1 MLAKLALDLRHEAG
15 VIQCVAVRYDRL
27 HNAVMRII
35 TPATVKG
42 WADSHPDAAGA
53 LEKWMTLV
61 EDAEW
66 KNLVEMRA
74 VISSADE
81 VIVASGRRAVVFNIG
96 GNKYR
101 LIAAVHYNTQIV
113 YAMMFMTHAEY
124 NKDKW
129 KRVL

>member
-1 MLAKLALDLRHEAG
+1 
-15 VIQCVAVRYDRL
+15 
-27 HNAVMRII
+27 MRII
-35 TPATVKG
+35 KPAAVRG
-42 WADSHPDAAGA
+42 WEARHADAAGA
-53 LEKWMTLV
+53 LEQWMTLI

-81 VIVASGRRAVVFNIG
+81 VTVKSGRRVVVFNIG

-113 YAMMFMTHAEY
+113 YAMRFMTHAEY
-124 NKDKW
+124 NKGKW
-129 KRVL
+129 KKVL

>member
-1 MLAKLALDLRHEAG
+1 
-15 VIQCVAVRYDRL
+15 
-27 HNAVMRII
+27 MRII
-35 TPATVKG
+35 KPATVKS
-42 WADSHPDAAGA
+42 WASGHADAAGA
-53 LEKWMTLV
+53 LDKWMALI

-74 VISSADE
+74 VIASADE
-81 VIVASGRRAVVFNIG
+81 VMVESGRRVVVFNIG

-124 NKDKW
+124 DKGRW
-129 KRVL
+129 KKVL

>member
-1 MLAKLALDLRHEAG
+1 
-15 VIQCVAVRYDRL
+15 
-27 HNAVMRII
+27 
-35 TPATVKG
+35 
-42 WADSHPDAAGA
+42 
-53 LEKWMTLV
+53 MTLM

-81 VIVASGRRAVVFNIG
+81 VTVESGRRVVVFNIG

-113 YAMMFMTHAEY
+113 YAMLFMTHAEY
-124 NKDKW
+124 DKDKW
-129 KRVL
+129 KKAL